1 MYLGKKE
8 LQLTRSREDSV
19 SSAWAEEMVLPSD
32 NKKQVTCKVS
42 SPGLPAPL
50 AAHAAL
56 DLLFPPLDITG
67 WATPSSAEPGH
78 DMTLT
83 CESSSSFPPSSI
95 TWHSKGQRQEGAIV
109 SHTPGAFGGTV
120 SRSELVV
127 QTDGTDHGRTFTCE
141 ATNGLGVIVSTNI
154 TVNLL
159 HGPVWLRAPSG
170 RLDVKEGDDVT
181 VTAVASAN
189 PPSVSYTWWRGPV
202 ALSRLGD
209 SEGGVGTLRLRRL
222 RRGQA
227 GNYSVTAHTSR
238 GAIHSSFFLNVQYGP
253 EEIVATRRV
262 LAEEGDTATL
272 ACSASG
278 NPTPNITWTR
288 ASDNTSE
295 IWRGVGEARLVL
307 KEASRADTGL
317 YLCHASSPVAAA
329 APVRAALVVT
339 QPPTSATDIA
349 NGTQVDRWWAAVGD
363 KGQLDCRVH
372 AAPAPSFKWT
382 VNDDRVIYTDR
393 KYSISSPKLTDG
405 VAEWSSVL
413 RVRDVTEMD
422 YTNYTCISRN
432 ALGSFVIHFSLLPPS
447 PPATPGEFTA
457 VAASATSVLLSW
469 RSDPEEAS
477 IQGYSIR
484 FHPSSSSH
492 YLFQEE
498 PGLNRSQVL
507 VEGLM
512 PATEYSFALQAYN
525 NQGRSPFTPPSVVV
539 TMLGVVEE
547 AASSSSSSMGGASQ
561 QRVPRLILI
570 IICLTGA
577 ALLILNIVIV
587 SCFLRRYVF
596 KKNAANAR
604 KPTTYSVYTPSTT
617 PGSTTYGDLMS
628 LNPSVPPPEY
638 QQVRRDTDSEGTST
652 NTLRASFGSPQKS
665 SEPLCVQVLNVSEEG
680 ATSLE
685 GPASSQ
691 EDPYPQ
697 TRIAP
702 PQIHVTPP
710 HAHAAHAHDEQR
722 RASDGSVVSTKS
734 PAPTK
739 QEQCAYSDASC
750 SRVMNPSSFG
760 EFAEQDNLG
769 ARSVCQSSNI
779 PDVCPTTLTSY
790 EMMLPPRQVPSC
802 QEVIPE
808 FPEDEEDEEEQE
820 GDIKDANAKST
831 AVHEGSHTQYTSCQK
846 HVPGSRF
853 VNSPDSSPRRAS
865 VVQHHSGTPPTPRHN
880 PATTARP
887 SSQVIFH
894 GQPHI
899 QQQYEEQRLQQDVQ
913 QNTHPTQYTCPCY
926 QQEPP
931 HPQHHTSQPSYPHD
945 PQYQQHFKKYTAHQV
960 LDHPLQPLHHPQSF
974 YPHGEDSEDL
984 RQREKEPHL
993 RPQVECHPDFEH
1005 PAQRPSS
1012 HPTHRPPP
1020 HHQEVSPSYRHVEA
1034 SPELHQL
1041 DVHPHYHQYS
1051 PHYPSHCP
1059 QGAHQ
1064 LQHSVPQE
1072 PSGVLDPSGLY
1083 TLQTNCCEERC
1094 GLSSVAESLP
1104 ATELALCGQDLHS
1117 TT

>member
-1 MYLGKKE
+1 
-8 LQLTRSREDSV
+8 
-19 SSAWAEEMVLPSD
+19 
-32 NKKQVTCKVS
+32 
-42 SPGLPAPL
+42 
-50 AAHAAL
+50 
-56 DLLFPPLDITG
+56 
-67 WATPSSAEPGH
+67 
-78 DMTLT
+78 
-83 CESSSSFPPSSI
+83 
-95 TWHSKGQRQEGAIV
+95 
-109 SHTPGAFGGTV
+109 
-120 SRSELVV
+120 
-127 QTDGTDHGRTFTCE
+127 
-141 ATNGLGVIVSTNI
+141 
-154 TVNLL
+154 
-159 HGPVWLRAPSG
+159 
-170 RLDVKEGDDVT
+170 
-181 VTAVASAN
+181 
-189 PPSVSYTWWRGPV
+189 
-202 ALSRLGD
+202 
-209 SEGGVGTLRLRRL
+209 
-222 RRGQA
+222 
-227 GNYSVTAHTSR
+227 
-238 GAIHSSFFLNVQYGP
+238 
-253 EEIVATRRV
+253 
-262 LAEEGDTATL
+262 
-272 ACSASG
+272 
-278 NPTPNITWTR
+278 
-288 ASDNTSE
+288 
-295 IWRGVGEARLVL
+295 
-307 KEASRADTGL
+307 
-317 YLCHASSPVAAA
+317 
-329 APVRAALVVT
+329 
-339 QPPTSATDIA
+339 
-349 NGTQVDRWWAAVGD
+349 
-363 KGQLDCRVH
+363 
-372 AAPAPSFKWT
+372 
-382 VNDDRVIYTDR
+382 
-393 KYSISSPKLTDG
+393 
-405 VAEWSSVL
+405 
-413 RVRDVTEMD
+413 
-422 YTNYTCISRN
+422 
-432 ALGSFVIHFSLLPPS
+432 
-447 PPATPGEFTA
+447 
-457 VAASATSVLLSW
+457 
-469 RSDPEEAS
+469 
-477 IQGYSIR
+477 
-484 FHPSSSSH
+484 
-492 YLFQEE
+492 
-498 PGLNRSQVL
+498 
-507 VEGLM
+507 
-512 PATEYSFALQAYN
+512 
-525 NQGRSPFTPPSVVV
+525 
-539 TMLGVVEE
+539 
-547 AASSSSSSMGGASQ
+547 
-561 QRVPRLILI
+561 
-570 IICLTGA
+570 
-577 ALLILNIVIV
+577 
-587 SCFLRRYVF
+587 
-596 KKNAANAR
+596 
-604 KPTTYSVYTPSTT
+604 
-617 PGSTTYGDLMS
+617 
-628 LNPSVPPPEY
+628 
-638 QQVRRDTDSEGTST
+638 VRRDTDSEGTST

-702 PQIHVTPP
+702 PQIH
-710 HAHAAHAHDEQR
+710 
-722 RASDGSVVSTKS
+722 S

-760 EFAEQDNLG
+760 EFAEQDSLG

-790 EMMLPPRQVPSC
+790 EMMLPPRQVPS
-802 QEVIPE
+802 
-808 FPEDEEDEEEQE
+808 
-820 GDIKDANAKST
+820 S
-831 AVHEGSHTQYTSCQK
+831 VHEGSHTQYTSCQK

-865 VVQHHSGTPPTPRHN
+865 VIQHHSGTPPTPRHN

-1094 GLSSVAESLP
+1094 GLSSVAES
-1104 ATELALCGQDLHS
+1104 E
-1117 TT
+1117 

>member
-1 MYLGKKE
+1 M
-8 LQLTRSREDSV
+8 
-19 SSAWAEEMVLPSD
+19 
-32 NKKQVTCKVS
+32 
-42 SPGLPAPL
+42 
-50 AAHAAL
+50 
-56 DLLFPPLDITG
+56 LLFTSWETDLRNETRFETNEPVRLRVPCEGSSLLDFKPTRLRKLNKSTTRLQEHNAISNFY
-67 WATPSSAEPGH
+67 APG
-78 DMTLT
+78 
-83 CESSSSFPPSSI
+83 
-95 TWHSKGQRQEGAIV
+95 
-109 SHTPGAFGGTV
+109 
-120 SRSELVV
+120 
-127 QTDGTDHGRTFTCE
+127 
-141 ATNGLGVIVSTNI
+141 
-154 TVNLL
+154 
-159 HGPVWLRAPSG
+159 SG
-170 RLDVKEGDDVT
+170 F
-181 VTAVASAN
+181 
-189 PPSVSYTWWRGPV
+189 YTWWRGPV

-209 SEGGVGTLRLRRL
+209 SEGGVGTLRLRRV

-238 GAIHSSFFLNVQYGP
+238 GAIHSAFFLNVQYGP
-253 EEIVATRRV
+253 EEIVATKRV
-262 LAEEGDTATL
+262 LVDEGDIATL

-278 NPTPNITWTR
+278 NPTPNITWSR

-307 KEASRADTGL
+307 KQASRADTGL
-317 YLCHASSPVAAA
+317 YLCHASSSVAAA

-339 QPPTSATDIA
+339 HKMATAMTISVIVMIMMNNEDHGNIG
-349 NGTQVDRWWAAVGD
+349 NGDEMIMMVVTTCALRGSGSSLVRNRRLVDLSPSSYFRGYFRALQDRASRYQSRRRPRTAMTQSTVVGAVCKASGRRGDAAQRFFSGLSRD
-363 KGQLDCRVH
+363 
-372 AAPAPSFKWT
+372 
-382 VNDDRVIYTDR
+382 
-393 KYSISSPKLTDG
+393 LTDG

-413 RVRDVTEMD
+413 RVRDVTEKD
-422 YTNYTCISRN
+422 YTNYTCVSRN
-432 ALGSFVIHFSLLPPS
+432 AHGSFVIHFSLLPPS
-447 PPATPGEFTA
+447 PPATPEELTA
-457 VAASATSVLLSW
+457 VAASATSVMLSW
-469 RSDPEEAS
+469 RSDPEDAS
-477 IQGYSIR
+477 ILGYSIR

-492 YLFQEE
+492 FLFQEE

-507 VEGLM
+507 VEGLR

-525 NQGRSPFTPPSVVV
+525 SQGRSSFTPPSVAV

-547 AASSSSSSMGGASQ
+547 AASSSSMGGGSQ

-596 KKNAANAR
+596 KKNSANAR

-665 SEPLCVQVLNVSEEG
+665 TEPLCVQVLTVSEEG

-685 GPASSQ
+685 GHTSAQ

-697 TRIAP
+697 SRVAP

-710 HAHAAHAHDEQR
+710 HAHATHGHEEQR
-722 RASDGSVVSTKS
+722 RASDGSVVSTKGA
-734 PAPTK
+734 APTK

-760 EFAEQDNLG
+760 EFTEQESLG
-769 ARSVCQSSNI
+769 VRSVCQSSNI

-790 EMMLPPRQVPSC
+790 ETMLPPRQVPSC

-820 GDIKDANAKST
+820 GDIKDVNAKST
-831 AVHEGSHTQYTSCQK
+831 TVHEGSNTQYTSCQK

-853 VNSPDSSPRRAS
+853 VDSPDSSPCRAS
-865 VVQHHSGTPPTPRHN
+865 VVQHHSDTPPTPRHN

-913 QNTHPTQYTCPCY
+913 QNSHPAQYTCPCY
-926 QQEPP
+926 QQD
-931 HPQHHTSQPSYPHD
+931 PQHPLHHASQPCYPHD
-945 PQYQQHFKKYTAHQV
+945 PQYQQQFKKYTAHQV
-960 LDHPLQPLHHPQSF
+960 LDHPLQPLHQSF
-974 YPHGEDSEDL
+974 YSHGEDSEDL
-984 RQREKEPHL
+984 RQREKEVRL
-993 RPQVECHPDFEH
+993 RSQVDCHADFEH

-1012 HPTHRPPP
+1012 HPAHRPPP
-1020 HHQEVSPSYRHVEA
+1020 HHQKEVSPSYRHVEA
-1034 SPELHQL
+1034 SHELHQL
-1041 DVHPHYHQYS
+1041 DVHPQYHQYS

-1064 LQHSVPQE
+1064 VQHSVQQE